1 MNRLLCGLAAA
12 FAVAA
17 AGSAQ
22 AAMTQ
27 QECDAAWKQANPQNL
42 EKLPE
47 ASAAA
52 YITDMKAVNP
62 DGDGTIE
69 AKEFTDACSK
79 GLVKMAAAAGGKAPA
94 AGETSDRTP
103 EKATDTPAD
112 QKDTSGG
119 DTSDRTP
126 EKK

>member
-1 MNRLLCGLAAA
+1 MNRLLCSLAAA
-12 FAVAA
+12 FAVAT
-17 AGSAQ
+17 AGSAH

-27 QECDAAWKQANPQNL
+27 QECDALWKQANPQNL

-69 AKEFTDACSK
+69 KNEFSDACSK
-79 GLVKMAAAAGGKAPA
+79 GLVKTAAASGGKQPAP
-94 AGETSDRTP
+94 GETSDRTP
-103 EKATDTPAD
+103 EKASPTPAD
-112 QKDTSGG
+112 QKDTDGG
-119 DTSDRTP
+119 ATSDRTP

>member
-1 MNRLLCGLAAA
+1 MNRLLVSLAAA
-12 FAVAA
+12 LAVAA

-22 AAMTQ
+22 AAMTP
-27 QECDAAWKQANPQNL
+27 QECDALWKQANPENV

-52 YITDMKAVNP
+52 YITDMKAANP

-69 AKEFTDACSK
+69 AKEFSDACAK
-79 GLVKMAAAAGGKAPA
+79 GNVKSAAAGGGKQPA

-103 EKATDTPAD
+103 EKASPTPPE
-112 QKDTSGG
+112 QKATEGG
-119 DTSDRTP
+119 ADRTP